1 MPLKVKY
8 YYYSSTL
15 SITKVIFNND
25 IFNESAEALSE
36 PFDAKRIEDL
46 VELGNSSPGKPI
58 KSKIIMHFCLLFS

>member
-15 SITKVIFNND
+15 SITKAIFNND

-36 PFDAKRIEDL
+36 PFDAKRISRSWEIHPL
-46 VELGNSSPGKPI
+46 ANQLKVK
-58 KSKIIMHFCLLFS
+58 